1 MEAKQLTNPSS
12 LPSNTLTL
20 THHPESQQLRIYF
33 QSNLSNVIVMFGI
46 NNENEPKTGN
56 REKGCVC
63 VISIT
68 DSQQP
73 QM

>member
-1 MEAKQLTNPSS
+1 
-12 LPSNTLTL
+12 
-20 THHPESQQLRIYF
+20 
-33 QSNLSNVIVMFGI
+33 MFGI

>member
-1 MEAKQLTNPSS
+1 
-12 LPSNTLTL
+12 
-20 THHPESQQLRIYF
+20 
-33 QSNLSNVIVMFGI
+33 MFGI

-73 QM
+73 QMWIIISDKSIASDKSNFNFPLRKHKSLQRKSGEFMIES